1 MLKTGTND
9 DVFPL
14 NEADFSDPTADIC
27 SCFMQKLASV
37 WYIFLKTIF
46 YVILHQVNVSC
57 FQNFYIFVL
66 ENDKNAVVLHQLH
79 DRCVRSR
86 ERFNMSYMI
95 LVCLV
100 LILISGVSNHRV
112 THHEDTDCM
121 TRSLTSQTLMKYAQ
135 SSVCVTITNGAPCF
149 VPNLV
154 FFYVFAF
161 CFVHWAS
168 GAGVSLRSSRFC
180 HPAFGL
186 TIFWPF
192 ILIRGK

>member
-1 MLKTGTND
+1 ME
-9 DVFPL
+9 
-14 NEADFSDPTADIC
+14 NE
-27 SCFMQKLASV
+27 
-37 WYIFLKTIF
+37 
-46 YVILHQVNVSC
+46 
-57 FQNFYIFVL
+57 
-66 ENDKNAVVLHQLH
+66 KNAGVLHQLY
-79 DRCVRSR
+79 DRCIRST
-86 ERFNMSYMI
+86 ERFNNESDGFMI
-95 LVCLV
+95 LV
-100 LILISGVSNHRV
+100 LISSVSNHRL

-135 SSVCVTITNGAPCF
+135 SSVCVTITNEAPCF

-161 CFVHWAS
+161 CFVQWAS